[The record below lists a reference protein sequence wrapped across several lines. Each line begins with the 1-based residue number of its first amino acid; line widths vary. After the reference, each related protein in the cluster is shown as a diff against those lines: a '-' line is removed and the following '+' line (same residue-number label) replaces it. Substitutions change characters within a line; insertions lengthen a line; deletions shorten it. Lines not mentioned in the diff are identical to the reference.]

1 MNVRHLFLA
10 LALLPS
16 VSTPAQD
23 AVTTVATPAE
33 NTHRAWD
40 LLNSTVKDTKHV
52 DSAIQGLAALGT
64 MGNDPHAAE
73 LLSAAM
79 KDPERDIRIAA
90 VIAASQTR
98 NPRLMQPIRAALD
111 DVEPE
116 VGFVAAT
123 TLWKLHDYTGEDFLI
138 SVAAG
143 DRKANGTLMHG
154 AGHSASRTMHSPAA
168 LAKLG
173 ATQGAAYLLG
183 PFGIGIAAVEYA
195 RKNGGDSARATSI
208 DLLAEQHTPAIHK
221 ELIDAL
227 EDKDA
232 AVRASAAKGLG
243 QWNDAATST
252 ALAPLIDD
260 TKLPVRLTAAA
271 AYLRAST
278 GHRTTSKSK
287 AP

>member
-1 MNVRHLFLA
+1 M
-10 LALLPS
+10 
-16 VSTPAQD
+16 D
-23 AVTTVATPAE
+23 AET
-33 NTHRAWD
+33 
-40 LLNSTVKDTKHV
+40 L
-52 DSAIQGLAALGT
+52 
-64 MGNDPHAAE
+64 
-73 LLSAAM
+73 
-79 KDPERDIRIAA
+79 
-90 VIAASQTR
+90 
-98 NPRLMQPIRAALD
+98 RAALD

-243 QWNDAATST
+243 QWNDPATST